1 MHFAVFS
8 FKPHLLQINSVL
20 ALSTAW
26 LSKMEQ
32 SSTFIL
38 FKVTLYLQRCLQRCL
53 ASKRCSAS
61 SLNCRYLN
69 PCIKL
74 KLIEVAIKLNQEF

>member
-1 MHFAVFS
+1 MHVVVFS

-38 FKVTLYLQRCLQRCL
+38 FKVTLLVYLQRCL

-74 KLIEVAIKLNQEF
+74 KLIEVAIKLNREF